1 MISFGAA
8 SCSLMTSSYRCC
20 CLVSILLLFLS
31 TQRGPCRRNC
41 KVGTSTLSYYLLGAR
56 SKRSPEADQSLEQS
70 KGTDAIRSG
79 GNSTPVAALLQCRH
93 TITCCDA
100 ARKWPKCNRWLDRR
114 STSVAALLQC
124 HHIITHCDAART
136 CSC

>member
-1 MISFGAA
+1 MYTPWTGVSRGTGPYEEIFILSPSHSCMISFGAA
-8 SCSLMTSSYRCC
+8 SCSLMMSSYRCC

-79 GNSTPVAALLQCRH
+79 SDIRLNFLIQRQL
-93 TITCCDA
+93 
-100 ARKWPKCNRWLDRR
+100 ARRTSPSLRR
-114 STSVAALLQC
+114 SY
-124 HHIITHCDAART
+124 
-136 CSC
+136 